1 MKEASCNTLR
11 TRPESNKERKEKKKK
26 KKKKRKKKHKN
37 VVVPRKIADEQVNK
51 IKVLRSKL

>member
-11 TRPESNKERKEKKKK
+11 TRPESNEEDEENKEEKKKK
-26 KKKKRKKKHKN
+26 KEHKN

-51 IKVLRSKL
+51 VKVLRTEL